1 MKNRIDWIDWMK
13 AIGIY
18 LIVLGHFFPVG
29 YEYIYVFSVPLFFIL
44 SGFLSHKEDE
54 GIFWK
59 KLWFNLVV
67 PLLIIIIFN
76 VGRYTA
82 VHYIQGDL
90 ILSNVTYSC
99 LACLLGMGGKG
110 IDVAG
115 LGTGWFVYTLIVSK
129 IIFQKC
135 PPQICIILS
144 ILFCLITILIVD
156 IRIPNNAF
164 VNTMEAFPLFII
176 GHHFRK
182 LETKVT
188 HQINKYYLL
197 MIIVLS
203 ILIVAFC
210 GTYNGYV
217 QMFQNLYGRNF
228 ILFLVGGIG
237 GTIGIWAFCRLLGK
251 TNCVTMT
258 ISKGTIIIMGFH
270 VVFIKSFQENLGH
283 TFIADYSG
291 AIILTLLFVPII
303 YFSEHYFPY
312 LIGKMRAKD

>member
-1 MKNRIDWIDWMK
+1 MKNRIYWIDWMK

-54 GIFWK
+54 KLFWK

-82 VHYIQGDL
+82 IHYIHGDL
-90 ILSNVTYSC
+90 TIQNIIYSFI
-99 LACLLGMGGKG
+99 ACFIGMGGKG

-129 IIFQKC
+129 IIYQKC

-144 ILFCLITILIVD
+144 VLFCFITILIVD
-156 IRIPNNAF
+156 YRMPNNAY
-164 VNTMEAFPLFII
+164 VNTLEAFPFFII
-176 GHHFRK
+176 GHYCRN

-188 HQINKYYLL
+188 HQIKIYHLL

-203 ILIVAFC
+203 TLIVAFC
-210 GTYNGYV
+210 GIYNGYV
-217 QMFQNLYGRNF
+217 QMFQNLYGHNF

-237 GTIGIWAFCRLLGK
+237 GTIGVWAFCRILGK
-251 TNCVTMT
+251 TNCVIMI

-270 VVFIKSFQENLGH
+270 VVFIKSFQKILGH
-283 TFIADYSG
+283 SFIADYCS

-303 YFSEHYFPY
+303 YFSERYFPY
-312 LIGKMRAKD
+312 LIGKMRVKD